1 MKEENEHSKTIKM
14 IEYGLVI
21 IVLFVVLIITIPSVN
36 TIIYNMSKESA
47 ITSTYNTV
55 KSVKAIYTS
64 MNLKN
69 EVSLPFK
76 AVFDKENYT
85 FYENNKK
92 VNYKYSLNIKFE
104 GKLPSSGTI
113 IINIDGTTTVKDL
126 TFGNIS
132 CNQISN
138 STLICDKNDN

>member
-1 MKEENEHSKTIKM
+1 MKEENEHSKTTKM

-36 TIIYNMSKESA
+36 TIIYNISKESA

-138 STLICDKNDN
+138 STLICDKK

>member
-138 STLICDKNDN
+138 STLICDKKW

>member
-36 TIIYNMSKESA
+36 TIIYNISKESA

-138 STLICDKNDN
+138 STLICDKKW

>member
-14 IEYGLVI
+14 IEYSLVI

-36 TIIYNMSKESA
+36 TIIYNISKESA

-138 STLICDKNDN
+138 STLICDKK

>member
-138 STLICDKNDN
+138 STLICDKK

>member
-36 TIIYNMSKESA
+36 TIIYNISKESA

-138 STLICDKNDN
+138 STLICDKK

>member
-14 IEYGLVI
+14 IEYSLVI

-138 STLICDKNDN
+138 STLICDKK

>member
-14 IEYGLVI
+14 IEYSLVI

-36 TIIYNMSKESA
+36 TIIYNISKESA

-138 STLICDKNDN
+138 STLICDKKW

>member
-1 MKEENEHSKTIKM
+1 MKEENEHSKTTKM

-36 TIIYNMSKESA
+36 TIIYNISKESA

-138 STLICDKNDN
+138 STLICDKKW

>member
-14 IEYGLVI
+14 IEYSLVI

-138 STLICDKNDN
+138 STLICDKKW